1 MTNKY
6 TYIIN
11 AVLGALLLTFFAFTI
26 INNKPEVAYYTS
38 ENYDIIDMM
47 MTHSIKEIRSIPR
60 SDAKVKT
67 DGDFY
72 IEYHKDIFGVE
83 WLVEVDLLSD
93 EETADAA
100 DLKSQLEKF
109 KK

>member
-6 TYIIN
+6 TSISI
-11 AVLGALLLTFFAFTI
+11 AFLLVVLLGFFCATLI
-26 INNKPEVAYYTS
+26 ENKPEVEYYTS
-38 ENYDIIDMM
+38 ENYDIIDIM

-83 WLVEVDLLSD
+83 WLVEVDLLDD
-93 EETADAA
+93 EVTADAA
-100 DLKSQLEKF
+100 DLKSQLEKY